1 MAILFFFLGHWFTS
15 LFCQTFFLHRY
26 AAHKMFT
33 MSKFWERFF
42 YFATFVTQGSSF
54 LDPRAYAIM
63 HRMHHAY
70 SDTEKD
76 PHSPHYFRSMFKMM
90 WRTKEIYVDYL
101 LGRVE
106 PELGFDKN
114 IPEWGALSN
123 AASTWTMR
131 LAFVAGYTMFYV
143 SFATEPWMFALLPI
157 HFIMGPIHGGIV
169 NWFGHKYGY
178 VNFRDTGDKSRNT
191 LPFDFLTLGE
201 LFQNNHH
208 KYPSHVNFA
217 QRLFEVDPTYPF
229 IKLLSWLKIISLS
242 RSQAQEV
249 SM

>member
-1 MAILFFFLGHWFTS
+1 MAIALFFFGHWFTS

-33 MSKFWERFF
+33 MSKFWERTF
-42 YFATFVTQGSSF
+42 YVATFLFQGSSF
-54 LDPRAYAIM
+54 LNPRAYAIM

-76 PHSPHYFRSMFKMM
+76 PHSPHYFRSMFRMM
-90 WRTKEIYVDYL
+90 WKTKEIYVNYL
-101 LGRVE
+101 LHRVE
-106 PELGFDKN
+106 PEQGFDKN
-114 IPEWGALSN
+114 IPEWKGFDEVAHSWIPRVIFAGLY
-123 AASTWTMR
+123 TW
-131 LAFVAGYTMFYV
+131 FYV
-143 SFATEPWMFALLPI
+143 AFATEPWMFALLPI

-178 VNFRDTGDKSRNT
+178 VNFHDTGDKSRNT
-191 LPFDFLTLGE
+191 LPFDFVTMGE

-217 QRLFEVDPTYPF
+217 QRVFELDPTYP
-229 IKLLSWLKIISLS
+229 ILKVLSWMRIITFS
-242 RSQAQEV
+242 RS
-249 SM
+249 

>member
-1 MAILFFFLGHWFTS
+1 MAILLFFFSHWFAS

-26 AAHKMFT
+26 AAHRMFT
-33 MSKFWERFF
+33 MSKLWERFF
-42 YFATFVTQGSSF
+42 YLATFITQGSSF
-54 LDPRAYAIM
+54 LNPRAYAIM

-76 PHSPHYFRSMFKMM
+76 PHSPHYFSSMFRMM
-90 WRTKEIYVDYL
+90 WHTKEIYVNYL

-114 IPEWGALSN
+114 IPVWPLFDRFS
-123 AASTWTMR
+123 SSWTFR
-131 LAFVAGYTMFYV
+131 LLFVAGYTMYYV
-143 SFATEPWMFALLPI
+143 VFATEPWMFALLPF

-178 VNFRDTGDKSRNT
+178 VNFHDTGDRSRNT
-191 LPFDFLTLGE
+191 LPFDLLTLGE

-208 KYPSHVNFA
+208 KYPSHANFA
-217 QRLFEVDPTYPF
+217 QRLFEIDPTYPL
-229 IKLLSWLKIISLS
+229 IKLLSWLRIISLS
-242 RSQAQEV
+242 RS
-249 SM
+249 